1 MKAAG
6 LVVDWSS
13 ALRANTVPDQC
24 ALRSFPY
31 PNNLF
36 PYRQN
41 PGSLYPWKPKQSSS
55 PLIPRESR
63 AKSFALGLQLVTPIL
78 SKHIA

>member
-31 PNNLF
+31 PNNLS
-36 PYRQN
+36 PTGKIRVHTVAGSQN
-41 PGSLYPWKPKQSSS
+41 
-55 PLIPRESR
+55 R
-63 AKSFALGLQLVTPIL
+63 AVRLQFLASHLTKSVCLGLQLATRIL